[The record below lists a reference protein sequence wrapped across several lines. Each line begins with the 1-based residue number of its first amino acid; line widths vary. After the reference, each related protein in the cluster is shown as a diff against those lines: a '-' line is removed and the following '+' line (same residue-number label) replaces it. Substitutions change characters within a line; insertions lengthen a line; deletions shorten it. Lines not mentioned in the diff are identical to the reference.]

1 LVKKIKVISWN
12 IFSQVCYIYF
22 YISSKIYDSKHQQF
36 LAKKELG
43 AFDDLITHTF
53 SPVELLNLLLADSIG
68 TWFYRA

>member
-12 IFSQVCYIYF
+12 IFSF
-22 YISSKIYDSKHQQF
+22 TSKIYDSKHQQF

-43 AFDDLITHTF
+43 AFDLITHTF